1 MKNSQL
7 SNDQTV
13 TPAENNSKAI
23 FIRCI
28 ANTCKGSVKNTIKRD
43 VSISATVIFK
53 HEIKAT
59 AVIIFTW
66 HLVSVW
72 LWDLGSPGGCG
83 LLVKLL
89 IVFYLTITWGA
100 AARTARVAMIVNK
113 VKVIKQS
120 RSRTIA
126 ANFQSLSIAVDS
138 SSSRILSVITLIS
151 FKIRLSSLGTPEG

>member
-1 MKNSQL
+1 MRQIQGLPSPSYRKSIKFIRLFFNVINVQERSAKENQNPGWFFKYFEVGIKNENKIVKNSQL

-66 HLVSVW
+66 HLVSV
-72 LWDLGSPGGCG
+72 
-83 LLVKLL
+83 
-89 IVFYLTITWGA
+89 
-100 AARTARVAMIVNK
+100 
-113 VKVIKQS
+113 
-120 RSRTIA
+120 
-126 ANFQSLSIAVDS
+126 
-138 SSSRILSVITLIS
+138 
-151 FKIRLSSLGTPEG
+151 